1 MWWNNRSKQNDKR
14 KKKDFLDKII
24 DKSKL
29 FEDQMEL
36 LKKVENLDIYYDNHF
51 DDKELKHKHF
61 KIKLA
66 HLSNIIEE
74 NWFEQIFCHT
84 LIKLADKL
92 INTTNRKRNQIIV
105 KNI

>member
-36 LKKVENLDIYYDNHF
+36 LKKVENLDIIMTTI
-51 DDKELKHKHF
+51 LM
-61 KIKLA
+61 IK
-66 HLSNIIEE
+66 N
-74 NWFEQIFCHT
+74 
-84 LIKLADKL
+84 
-92 INTTNRKRNQIIV
+92 
-105 KNI
+105 